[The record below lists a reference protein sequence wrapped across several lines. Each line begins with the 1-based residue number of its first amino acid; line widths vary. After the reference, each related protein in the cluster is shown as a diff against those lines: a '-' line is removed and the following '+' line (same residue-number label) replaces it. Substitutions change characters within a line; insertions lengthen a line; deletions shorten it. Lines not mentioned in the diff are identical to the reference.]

1 MRRASKVD
9 AGTFI
14 DQMGRVRPRIDG
26 KHNPNYKGGGG
37 YKIECAQCSETF
49 RTSTKGRKYCSL
61 SCAAKSNENLKIAAE
76 RGIVG
81 GRPKT
86 ILGPYSRLW
95 EYVCRGCGVHFVRK
109 KSNSKSSARCE
120 KCKKTDRL
128 ASLRSRRR
136 RCKICGKLFLS
147 ASASQVKVNCS
158 PRCSSEYKSIRQR
171 GKKSHLWQGG
181 KTTEAMRIRNSRE
194 YADWRAAVF
203 QRDGYV
209 CQECGKRGGRLN
221 ADHIKPFSTHPELR
235 LCVDNGRTLC
245 EPCHRKTPT
254 WGRKA
259 VDQP

>member
-37 YKIECAQCSETF
+37 YEIECAQCSEIF
-49 RTSTKGRKYCSL
+49 RTSTRGRKYCSQ
-61 SCAAKSNENLKIAAE
+61 SCAAKSNANLKNAAA

-95 EYVCRGCGVHFVRK
+95 EYGCGSCGVRFVRR
-109 KSNSKSSARCE
+109 KSNSTTSAKCD
-120 KCKKTDRL
+120 KCKKAERL
-128 ASLRSRRR
+128 IQLRSRLR
-136 RCKICGKLFLS
+136 RCKVCGNIFLA
-147 ASASQVKVNCS
+147 ASASQVKSSCS
-158 PRCSSEYKSIRQR
+158 PTCSREYKSIRQK
-171 GKKSHLWQGG
+171 GKKSHRWQGG
-181 KTTEAMRIRNSRE
+181 KTSEAMRIRNSRE
-194 YADWRAAVF
+194 YAAWRAAVF
-203 QRDGYV
+203 QRDGYK
-209 CQECGKRGGRLN
+209 CQHCGVKGGRLN

-245 EPCHRKTPT
+245 EPCHRNTPT

-259 VDQP
+259 VAKS